1 MSRITKVKA
10 SLEQKMSVELMD
22 RTDRMNIQFQKELE
36 IRVGYAID
44 KMQEEMNKK
53 IAEDRRETALKCMK
67 IIDDMQAVC
76 DARVK
81 DMVQQLN
88 AIQALLDSGRPMSNE
103 IQIIRHET
111 QIIAE

>member
-10 SLEQKMSVELMD
+10 VLEQKMAVEL
-22 RTDRMNIQFQKELE
+22 TDCKERLNIQFQKELE

-53 IAEDRRETALKCMK
+53 IEEDRRETALKCMK

-88 AIQALLDSGRPMSNE
+88 AIQALLDSKRPMSNE
-103 IQIIRHET
+103 IQII
-111 QIIAE
+111 AE